1 MGLGAA
7 YFTVKVVKITESK
20 SDIFEKDLKNI

>member
-7 YFTVKVVKITESK
+7 HFSVKVVKITESK
-20 SDIFEKDLKNI
+20 SDIFEKDIENF